1 MSEQTERPE
10 PTELPGVPGFPG
22 TESGSPADLL
32 DDCRRIAARWAAPHL
47 DAAPPVP
54 PSSIHGTEVSA
65 ASAHAV
71 EEMSEY
77 GS

>member
-1 MSEQTERPE
+1 MAEPTQRPE
-10 PTELPGVPGFPG
+10 SAEPPGVPGFPG
-22 TESGSPADLL
+22 TQSDSPAELL
-32 DDCRRIAARWAAPHL
+32 DDCRRIASRWAAPHL
-47 DAAPPVP
+47 TAAPEVP
-54 PSSIHGTEVSA
+54 ASSIHGTRVSA